1 MKMRQIN
8 ELHADLASFFK
19 GRVKKKN
26 GKKRSGFFF
35 INEAVGQSAFQGFVN
50 ELQGGHMV
58 NKQVTR
64 MKYDQIKTH
73 LTETERS
80 VANTFTGTSSLFR
93 QPGKIEF

>member
-1 MKMRQIN
+1 MSKRGPRPG
-8 ELHADLASFFK
+8 EKGASK
-19 GRVKKKN
+19 SCC
-26 GKKRSGFFF
+26 SGFF
-35 INEAVGQSAFQGFVN
+35 ISEAVGQSAFQGFVN